1 MFLTKHIGD
10 DSLFKSQ
17 LIPQEIRIEGISLI
31 TFSANPITTI
41 PEADWL
47 FFTSK
52 NAVRFYFEKGR
63 KAGNKKVGCVGKGTF
78 KTLAK
83 YIDHIDFVG
92 DQIDIK
98 AVASEFDKVLGKR
111 KCVFPISNISKR
123 TIQQHLTHQ
132 ENAIDLVVYNTE
144 ERANFNCEKPDVVVF
159 TSPSNVRAF
168 TKKYGTEL
176 TAKIIAMGPSTA
188 KELTDLG
195 ITNYSLP
202 KSTGEIGLIDCILQ

>member
-1 MFLTKHIGD
+1 MFVTKHIGD

-17 LIPQEIRIEGISLI
+17 LIPKEITIEGVSLI
-31 TFSANPITTI
+31 TFSANSVATI

-52 NAVRFYFEKGR
+52 NAVRFYFEKGN
-63 KAGNKKVGCVGKGTF
+63 KADNKKIGCVGKGTF

-83 YIDHIDFVG
+83 YVDRIDFVG

-98 AVASEFDKVLGKR
+98 AVASEFNTVLGKNR
-111 KCVFPISNISKR
+111 CVFPISNISKR
-123 TIQQHLTHQ
+123 TIQKHLSNQ
-132 ENAIDLVVYNTE
+132 DNAIDLVVYNTE
-144 ERANFNCEKPDVVVF
+144 EKEDFNCENPDIIVF

-168 TKKYGTEL
+168 TKKYGTQL
-176 TAKIIAMGPSTA
+176 KAKIIAMGPSTA
-188 KELTDLG
+188 KELTDIG
-195 ITNYSLP
+195 ITSYSLP